1 METTSI
7 IEIPEQHLPAKIIS
21 VKVEKDQQIDKN
33 TVICLYEIPEDNP
46 ETNKLNSFER
56 NNIEELRSSVVG
68 KIEEVN
74 ITVGQVIDKKKYI
87 YHNKNDYRNHSIV
100 NLIVNLP

>member
-1 METTSI
+1 METTSV

-33 TVICLYEIPEDNP
+33 TLICLYEISEDNP
-46 ETNKLNSFER
+46 ETEKQSSFEK
-56 NNIEELRSSVVG
+56 NNIEELRSSVLG

-74 ITVGQVIDKKKYI
+74 IKVGQIIDTKK
-87 YHNKNDYRNHSIV
+87 
-100 NLIVNLP
+100 